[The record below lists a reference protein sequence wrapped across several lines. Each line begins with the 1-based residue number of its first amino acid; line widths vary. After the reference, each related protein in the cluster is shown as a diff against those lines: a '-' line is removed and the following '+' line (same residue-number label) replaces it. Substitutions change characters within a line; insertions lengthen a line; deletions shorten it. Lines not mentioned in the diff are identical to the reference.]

1 MKFGNKEINLN
12 YMFNPSLCLL
22 TMPLASLNKA
32 EEVSTSND
40 FNYADQKFKFALKNM
55 LPIPSNSE
63 QQILLDEYKTQ
74 LTQFSIAVHRI
85 ITDVTILILDQF

>member
-1 MKFGNKEINLN
+1 
-12 YMFNPSLCLL
+12 
-22 TMPLASLNKA
+22 MPLATLNKA
-32 EEVSTSND
+32 EETSTSNEFD
-40 FNYADQKFKFALKNM
+40 YSDQKFKFALKNM

-85 ITDVTILILDQF
+85 IIDVSIMIYSELARNYF